1 MTSLLAGTLDHGV
14 RGSREVSE
22 SQGSPSIFGTLRNS
36 HVVALTTLYPIFES
50 PWCMLFKLSLT

>member
-22 SQGSPSIFGTLRNS
+22 SQNTVYLRNSPELPGTLRNYP
-36 HVVALTTLYPIFES
+36 VVVLG
-50 PWCMLFKLSLT
+50 LSLYLC